1 MWMLPSKLQY
11 VKFLQRTTSLA
22 VFISEAQ
29 QFCGDNQVVVLVEDP
44 SSPRFG
50 KIFGKNFTG
59 LGSDKRKNLVAV
71 AQCNG
76 MGIAGTV
83 ILTGQ

>member
-1 MWMLPSKLQY
+1 MLPSKLSY
-11 VKFLQRTTSLA
+11 IKFLQRTVNLA

-29 QFCGDNQVVVLVEDP
+29 QFCGDSQVVVLVEDP
-44 SSPRFG
+44 TSTRFG

-59 LGSDKRKNLVAV
+59 LGTDGKRKTWVAV

-76 MGIAGTV
+76 MGLAGTV
-83 ILTGQ
+83 ILTNE